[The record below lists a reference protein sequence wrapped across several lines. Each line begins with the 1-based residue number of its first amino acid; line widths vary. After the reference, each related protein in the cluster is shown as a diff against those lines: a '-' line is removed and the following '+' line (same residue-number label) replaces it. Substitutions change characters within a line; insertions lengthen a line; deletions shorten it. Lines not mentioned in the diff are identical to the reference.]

1 MVKILRGA
9 SSGQKLAGLK
19 ILFMSSTDLPD
30 TAATLDTRPDPCKI
44 VRFQFG
50 YRGKES
56 DIIYFIREP
65 LIIGFCLRNICI
77 ENDKLVQKK

>member
-30 TAATLDTRPDPCKI
+30 TATLDTRPDPGKI